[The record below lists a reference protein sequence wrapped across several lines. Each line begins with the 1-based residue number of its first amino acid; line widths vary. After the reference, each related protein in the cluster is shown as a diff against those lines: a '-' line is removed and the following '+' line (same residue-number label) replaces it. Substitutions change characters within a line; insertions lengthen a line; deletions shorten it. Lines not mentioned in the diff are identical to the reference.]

1 MNGEQL
7 TLDEKKEMI
16 IDCYKSTYDKNVAYS
31 KCFLSDN
38 EISNLEKDKFFQA
51 RLSYFLALKKEK
63 IVRRLEQLMD
73 LADKDEVSLK
83 AAIKLGEIVY
93 AEAFK
98 EAKDNETRLVL
109 PAETQKQL
117 EEIFTS
123 GSIEAYKQQM
133 REKLLMVD
141 KDPEETINEI
151 VN

>member
-1 MNGEQL
+1 MSCEQL
-7 TLDEKKEMI
+7 TLEEKKEMV
-16 IDCYKSTYDKNVAYS
+16 IDCYKKTFDKKVAYS
-31 KCFLSDN
+31 KCFLN
-38 EISNLEKDKFFQA
+38 EDEIFLLEKDESFKS
-51 RLSYFLALKKEK
+51 RLNYYLAIKKEK
-63 IVRRLEQLMD
+63 RVQRLEQLMD
-73 LADKDEVSLK
+73 FADKDEVCLK
-83 AAIKLGEIVY
+83 AAIKLGEIIY